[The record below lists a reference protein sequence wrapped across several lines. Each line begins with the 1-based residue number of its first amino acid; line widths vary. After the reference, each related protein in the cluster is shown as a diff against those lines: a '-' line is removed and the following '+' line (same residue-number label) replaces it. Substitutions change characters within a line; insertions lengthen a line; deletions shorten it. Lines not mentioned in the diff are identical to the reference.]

1 MTKAIFFDLY
11 YTLIFPKYSDKNE
24 YDVVSISVSEWEKYA
39 EDNILYQERAQGN
52 VKTEQEIID
61 KIVNIMPYQL
71 NESQK
76 QEILRRRQDRMK
88 RALITVDDIILNT
101 IKKIHDRGIK
111 IGLISNADI
120 IDTKYWSESPL
131 SEFINEVTF
140 SCDVGMLKPN
150 SDIYR
155 VVMHK
160 LQVMPEESIFV
171 GDGGSDELYGAKNV
185 GMKTVFTEYLERKSE
200 GEKEKINQHA
210 DYHID
215 NFVELIR
222 CIDW

>member
-39 EDNILYQERAQGN
+39 ENNILYQERAQGN

-88 RALITVDDIILNT
+88 RALITVDDTILNT

-155 VVMHK
+155 VAMHK

-210 DYHID
+210 DYYID
-215 NFVELIR
+215 NFAELIR